1 MDGWEQFTAN
11 FWKSFYKGLGTQV
24 NLIITLPPRTNGQAE
39 RIILTFE
46 GMLKAC
52 MLDFNG
58 ILDNH

>member
-1 MDGWEQFTAN
+1 MDGWEQFTVN

-24 NLIITLPPRTNGQAE
+24 NVITTLPPRTNGQAE

-52 MLDFNG
+52 MLDFN
-58 ILDNH
+58 